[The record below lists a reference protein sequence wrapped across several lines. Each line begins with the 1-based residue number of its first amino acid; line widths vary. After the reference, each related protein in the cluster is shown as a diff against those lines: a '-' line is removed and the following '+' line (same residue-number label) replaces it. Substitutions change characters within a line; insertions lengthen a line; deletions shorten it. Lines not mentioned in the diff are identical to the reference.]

1 VTTQTHHTP
10 TMLAVVESMA
20 RAGRGVLLIE
30 LAPAVPEES
39 FPSFTAGAHIDLH
52 LGPVIR
58 QYSLLGDPTAPD
70 AAAHWF
76 IAVRR
81 DDTGRGGSRVI
92 HDQLRVGHTLEITGP
107 RNHFPMVDAPGR
119 SILLAGGIGVTPL
132 VAIARTCLAEGRPFA
147 LHRYAADTRALPLSG
162 YLGERLPAT
171 DHLSDHGDSLRH
183 ADRLPEPHRPGD
195 HLYICGPA
203 GFMDRAVALAAADG
217 WPEDAVHTEHFT
229 PVVRDSLPA
238 ESFAVTV
245 ASTGMTYPVPEDRSI
260 AEALRDNGVPVELS
274 CEAGMCGACLTGVLD
289 GVPDHRDSVQSPS
302 EHRANTHVTLCCS
315 RSTTPTLTL
324 EL

>member
-1 VTTQTHHTP
+1 MTDTHTP

-20 RAGRGVLLIE
+20 RAGRNVLLIE
-30 LAPAVPEES
+30 LAPVGAAGNAT
-39 FPSFTAGAHIDLH
+39 FPPFTAGAHIDLH
-52 LGPVIR
+52 LGPVVR

-70 AAAHWF
+70 ATAHWF

-92 HDQLRVGHTLEITGP
+92 HEQLRVGHTLEITGP

-132 VAIARTCLAEGRPFA
+132 VAMARTCVAEGRPFA
-147 LHRYAADTRALPLSG
+147 LHRYATDAASLTPPTLSPLPV
-162 YLGERLPAT
+162 T
-171 DHLSDHGDSLRH
+171 THLSDHGDSLRH
-183 ADRLPEPHRPGD
+183 ADRLPERHRPGD
-195 HLYICGPA
+195 HLYLCGPA

-217 WPEDAVHTEHFT
+217 WPEDTVHTEHFT
-229 PVVRDSLPA
+229 PVVRATAPA
-238 ESFAVTV
+238 GSFGVTV
-245 ASTGMTYPVPEDRSI
+245 ASTGETYPVPEDRSI
-260 AEALRDNGVPVELS
+260 AEVLRDNGVPVELS

-289 GVPDHRDSVQSPS
+289 GIPDHRDSVQSPS